1 MCTDLSRRR
10 SATSFIVSS
19 GIAFKERH
27 ATSQI
32 TATTCFRTFS
42 SKSNSLSAR
51 AATEGQTK
59 TDISQRKQLIN
70 HPSTHKL
77 CRWVMLILSI
87 SNTSTLLSFVGLK
100 IWRKLDRWKSIL
112 MGKEWHYRF
121 LFFFFFFIR
130 ILEKYICREK
140 KETIWGQGK
149 KNPPPK
155 EASYRSSKTGS
166 QLCYYVK
173 SSINSKT

>member
-59 TDISQRKQLIN
+59 KDISQRKQLIN

-77 CRWVMLILSI
+77 CRWDMLIFSI
-87 SNTSTLLSFVGLK
+87 SNTLTLLSFVGLK

-121 LFFFFFFIR
+121 FLFFLFYKNPGEVY
-130 ILEKYICREK
+130 LS
-140 KETIWGQGK
+140 GK
-149 KNPPPK
+149 KGDNLRARK
-155 EASYRSSKTGS
+155 EESSSQRSF
-166 QLCYYVK
+166 L
-173 SSINSKT
+173 